1 MTVSVTKQNITNLMV
16 DLGNANIKT
25 NTGIVFSSRFSHGK
39 PINPLGESVITFNG
53 ESYTMEHGYFD
64 NKFNKAKKNFMPN
77 LLYAIIRSSDVKQE
91 DFNLMLNYPVDN
103 AAVSSEFKE
112 LLSNKEFKVN
122 YQKGSKS
129 IDRTIRIHNVNLVPE
144 CVASYYTLNSNQ
156 RAEDLMIIDIG
167 SRTTNV
173 AVFTKRK
180 LIEKFTIPLGS
191 IDLFS
196 TIMTRWNNDNG
207 DNKQIEDIERLI
219 DIGYITDTEV
229 EEMQFLDDI
238 MNQIDRRVD
247 RKTYI
252 NYYTGGTSLRLQFLI
267 ENYVEPNGTL
277 MDNPLFSNVNGSKV
291 IFEAINKNV

>member
-1 MTVSVTKQNITNLMV
+1 
-16 DLGNANIKT
+16 
-25 NTGIVFSSRFSHGK
+25 
-39 PINPLGESVITFNG
+39 
-53 ESYTMEHGYFD
+53 
-64 NKFNKAKKNFMPN
+64 
-77 LLYAIIRSSDVKQE
+77 
-91 DFNLMLNYPVDN
+91 
-103 AAVSSEFKE
+103 
-112 LLSNKEFKVN
+112 
-122 YQKGSKS
+122 
-129 IDRTIRIHNVNLVPE
+129 
-144 CVASYYTLNSNQ
+144 
-156 RAEDLMIIDIG
+156 
-167 SRTTNV
+167 
-173 AVFTKRK
+173 
-180 LIEKFTIPLGS
+180 
-191 IDLFS
+191 
-196 TIMTRWNNDNG
+196 MTRWNNDNG